1 MSLSNKEKKKAREHA
16 CLILYQYDLGQ
27 LPLEEIEEN
36 YWNDFA
42 KEFGEAEKREI
53 KELAHYLVKKTLERK
68 EEVDEAISKHLK
80 RGWVIERLLPMDRSI
95 LREATNEI
103 LYEEIS
109 PAEAVINDAVEI
121 AKVYGEDAK
130 SPKFINAVLDKIK
143 RDAGK

>member
-1 MSLSNKEKKKAREHA
+1 
-16 CLILYQYDLGQ
+16 
-27 LPLEEIEEN
+27 
-36 YWNDFA
+36 
-42 KEFGEAEKREI
+42 
-53 KELAHYLVKKTLERK
+53 
-68 EEVDEAISKHLK
+68 
-80 RGWVIERLLPMDRSI
+80 MDRSI